1 MSNTTE
7 DLVIISG
14 SQRNKGGM
22 IGPGMTQQTPTI
34 LQHNPGLNQPTILQ
48 QNPAAQYPT
57 SLPPTSVMPPYQTT
71 QHNTVPQKPT
81 PPPVSQ
87 PNQNGIIHLKGG
99 AAVAAQ
105 NGTTLPSG
113 EQQQQNLEDE
123 EGKEDIQTES
133 SETESLANT
142 KEKTP
147 MCLINELARYNKISH
162 QYTLDDE
169 QGPAHKKTFY
179 AQHSAAAVAL
189 EKTSYTHPPPK
200 PPKNRTTHE
209 LELNALA
216 MKRGEQTFYK
226 PLDTRYPH
234 YPQQNY
240 NYRGVYNHRYHYPR
254 MPRVFYVSLKCGQR
268 EFIGEGHNRQEA
280 RNDAATKALNILKK
294 LPVPNDDPKKSDT
307 QTPETQEPNEKDL
320 LKSEISLVHEIALR
334 RNLNVIFDVIRE
346 SGPPHMKSFVTKCR
360 VGEFET
366 EAEGNSKKVSK
377 KKAAELMLDKL
388 KELSP
393 LPPMAQ
399 RPKNKQ
405 NQNKKKS
412 KNIIKVQNE
421 LSTALVTE
429 RSEVGELIA
438 NIFGSSDEEEEFEGF
453 DEDDIEAANKKKEKK
468 KSTAIVSD
476 DENDEGMATGKDDG
490 QVLPELSDD
499 ENEEALRQQ
508 ARDQEDFVS
517 DFDLMIERKKAE
529 QRKQKEGRKME
540 GDLINDND
548 DLIADMI
555 CKMKEAAEGDRELN
569 RAKKP
574 AIKKLKFLLSVT
586 SQLRKYVYQH
596 WYHVQMLNMI
606 NNRNIIEQ
614 MEYVCHP
621 CLLSLIQKKKLQK
634 GKFESKKDDGDEFKI
649 DTKDPRFEALYTSH
663 MYNVDPSAPEYK
675 KTKGMKD
682 IIDAKQIFRKTDNK
696 RKSSQVDENVIK
708 NKTVKVN
715 DDTTQTKDTSLQK
728 LVESVKMKTK
738 HFKNKK

>member
-1 MSNTTE
+1 MQHNMNSYPLQHNQGMPQPMPQRQQQNI
-7 DLVIISG
+7 IISG

-71 QHNTVPQKPT
+71 QHNIVPQKPT

-179 AQHSAAAVAL
+179 VTLKLGDNETYAENGPSIKKAQHSAAAVAL

-412 KNIIKVQNE
+412 KNIIKVQNQMQKTDPNYGVGINPISRLIQIQQAE
-421 LSTALVTE
+421 QKKEPVFTLITE
-429 RSEVGELIA
+429 RSLLRRREFVMQVQIEDKTCTGVGP
-438 NIFGSSDEEEEFEGF
+438 
-453 DEDDIEAANKKKEKK
+453 NKKLAKRH
-468 KSTAIVSD
+468 A
-476 DENDEGMATGKDDG
+476 
-490 QVLPELSDD
+490 
-499 ENEEALRQQ
+499 
-508 ARDQEDFVS
+508 
-517 DFDLMIERKKAE
+517 AE
-529 QRKQKEGRKME
+529 QMLTLLGYNKPSPQPT
-540 GDLINDND
+540 
-548 DLIADMI
+548 
-555 CKMKEAAEGDRELN
+555 
-569 RAKKP
+569 KP
-574 AIKKLKFLLSVT
+574 AIKTATTPEQTTGSAEKKVTFQEKPETATPVSSAGPGEIANGKSGRQLMPGLLLLRDSNYTSGTQNMYQAQPPMTEPLVFGAGHMRPELQLRDIATKSKLEIKFDEFAGKNTEILCRVTLLTNPHQMFHGTGPNSDYAKDAAALEALKFLAELGREEIKMT
-586 SQLRKYVYQH
+586 
-596 WYHVQMLNMI
+596 
-606 NNRNIIEQ
+606 
-614 MEYVCHP
+614 
-621 CLLSLIQKKKLQK
+621 
-634 GKFESKKDDGDEFKI
+634 GDG
-649 DTKDPRFEALYTSH
+649 PH
-663 MYNVDPSAPEYK
+663 
-675 KTKGMKD
+675 
-682 IIDAKQIFRKTDNK
+682 
-696 RKSSQVDENVIK
+696 
-708 NKTVKVN
+708 
-715 DDTTQTKDTSLQK
+715 
-728 LVESVKMKTK
+728 MKTSDQLA
-738 HFKNKK
+738 NSTLTGAPGRVGQM

>member
-1 MSNTTE
+1 MQHNMNSYPLQHNQGMPQPMPQRQQQNI
-7 DLVIISG
+7 IISG

-22 IGPGMTQQTPTI
+22 MGPGMTQQTPTI

-113 EQQQQNLEDE
+113 EQQQQNQEEE
-123 EGKEDIQTES
+123 EGKEDIQTET

-179 AQHSAAAVAL
+179 VTLKLGDNETYAENGPSIKKAQHSAAAVAL

-307 QTPETQEPNEKDL
+307 QTPEKQEPSEKDL

-412 KNIIKVQNE
+412 KNIIKVQNQMQKTDPNYGVGINPISRLIQIQQAE
-421 LSTALVTE
+421 QKKEPVFTLITE
-429 RSEVGELIA
+429 RSLLRRREFVMQVQIEDKTCTGVGP
-438 NIFGSSDEEEEFEGF
+438 
-453 DEDDIEAANKKKEKK
+453 NKKLAKRH
-468 KSTAIVSD
+468 A
-476 DENDEGMATGKDDG
+476 
-490 QVLPELSDD
+490 
-499 ENEEALRQQ
+499 
-508 ARDQEDFVS
+508 
-517 DFDLMIERKKAE
+517 AE
-529 QRKQKEGRKME
+529 QMLTLLGYNKPSPQPT
-540 GDLINDND
+540 
-548 DLIADMI
+548 
-555 CKMKEAAEGDRELN
+555 
-569 RAKKP
+569 KP
-574 AIKKLKFLLSVT
+574 AIKTATTPEQTTGSAEKKVTFQEKPEPATPVSSTGPGEIANGKSGRQLMPGLLLLRDSNYTSGTQNMYQAQPPMTEPLVFGAGHMRPELQLRDIATKSKLEIKFDEFAGKNTEILCRVTLLTNPHQMFHGTGPNSDYAKDAAALEALKFLAELGREEIKMT
-586 SQLRKYVYQH
+586 
-596 WYHVQMLNMI
+596 
-606 NNRNIIEQ
+606 
-614 MEYVCHP
+614 
-621 CLLSLIQKKKLQK
+621 
-634 GKFESKKDDGDEFKI
+634 GDG
-649 DTKDPRFEALYTSH
+649 PH
-663 MYNVDPSAPEYK
+663 
-675 KTKGMKD
+675 
-682 IIDAKQIFRKTDNK
+682 
-696 RKSSQVDENVIK
+696 
-708 NKTVKVN
+708 
-715 DDTTQTKDTSLQK
+715 
-728 LVESVKMKTK
+728 MKTSDQLT
-738 HFKNKK
+738 NSTLGGAPGRVGPM